1 MTYIDILLE
10 RVGSTASFVPG
21 VLNCPNSH
29 SETIHVTARKLSV
42 VTKEQMTAKSWE
54 KSVWA
59 LPLCSY
65 TSLSVGWALAT
76 VPMALGC

>member
-10 RVGSTASFVPG
+10 RVESTASFVPG

-29 SETIHVTARKLSV
+29 SETIHVIARKLSV

-54 KSVWA
+54 KSV
-59 LPLCSY
+59 
-65 TSLSVGWALAT
+65 
-76 VPMALGC
+76 